1 MKAHE
6 LFSQYNK
13 SNILLSK
20 YLQLIETLYRKFLT
34 EEDLVTK
41 KIFLLTSMGKIL
53 WSELVWF
60 YDTLQIK
67 SYRLFHILG
76 NNNQSEDQFL
86 KHKNI
91 MMFVTM
97 ELYDLTEK
105 DDPAVEELIHQI
117 YKKNNNQITSNFLI
131 EVRGLY
137 ANLLKKRQA
146 DGTSIDN
153 DQEIKNSNEN
163 PATNQNTIEN
173 QNTINEIE
181 SVQLKNFPNQNS
193 EICCHGFKIWV

>member
-86 KHKNI
+86 K
-91 MMFVTM
+91 
-97 ELYDLTEK
+97 
-105 DDPAVEELIHQI
+105 
-117 YKKNNNQITSNFLI
+117 
-131 EVRGLY
+131 
-137 ANLLKKRQA
+137 
-146 DGTSIDN
+146 
-153 DQEIKNSNEN
+153 
-163 PATNQNTIEN
+163 
-173 QNTINEIE
+173 
-181 SVQLKNFPNQNS
+181 
-193 EICCHGFKIWV
+193 